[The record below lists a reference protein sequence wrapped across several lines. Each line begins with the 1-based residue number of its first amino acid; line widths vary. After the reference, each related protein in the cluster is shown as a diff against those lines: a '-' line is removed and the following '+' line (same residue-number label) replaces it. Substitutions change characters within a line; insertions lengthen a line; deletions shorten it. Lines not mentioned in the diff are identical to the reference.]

1 MDNKKVAKFMLDEI
15 LQKGYI
21 YQESVVLDIQKKF
34 GEEYVYENENG
45 NHAISKKVLNEFKKL
60 KEGNDIEWDRSDKSW
75 VKR

>member
-1 MDNKKVAKFMLDEI
+1 MLDEI

-21 YQESVVLDIQKKF
+21 YQESVVLDIQNKF
-34 GEEYVYENENG
+34 GEKFVYENENG
-45 NHAISKKVLNEFKKL
+45 NYAISKKVLNEFKKL